1 MPRGAL
7 FSSGGTP
14 IHLDNELLLRS
25 VSFLNV
31 NVTSLP
37 DGEGNATH

>member
-14 IHLDNELLLRS
+14 IHLDNEMLLRGI
-25 VSFLNV
+25 SFLDSDG
-31 NVTSLP
+31 TSLP